1 MLSFVDIPIAGGGA
15 IATGS
20 EAKAL
25 EMHVFVDIPIA
36 GGGAIGTCSEA
47 KALEKHVE
55 TGEDSERGFGERIRR
70 RCPKAI
76 L

>member
-1 MLSFVDIPIAGGGA
+1 MLVFVDIPIAGGGA

-47 KALEKHVE
+47 KALEKLVE
-55 TGEDSERGFGERIRR
+55 TGEDSERGSGGGARKQFS
-70 RCPKAI
+70 KAR
-76 L
+76 